1 MNRLAVASS
10 PHRRSQNSTTR
21 IMLDVLIALV
31 PAFIAANIIFGLRA
45 ALVTLTCVASCVLF
59 EYLTR
64 KIMKRDNTIS
74 DLSAAVTGVLL
85 AYNLPV
91 TIPLWMAVVGS
102 FFAIVVVKQLF
113 GGIGQNFANPAI
125 TARVILLVSF
135 SGQMTTWAQPFF
147 YRSSGADV
155 ITGATPLVQMGTSD
169 MPGYLDL
176 FLGVRG
182 GCLGE
187 TSVLALLIGG
197 IYLVARRVIHPVTPI
212 TFVGTVFLFSVIFGT
227 DPVAQIMSGG
237 LMLGAI
243 FMATD
248 YSTSPVTTLGKIVF
262 ALGCGTLTIIIRQ
275 FGSYPEGVSFAIL
288 FMNIL
293 VPYIDKGTKIKPF
306 GGKKMRVARDI
317 VKPVVT
323 LAIIALVVSSAL
335 VFTYNLTKSDESAVS
350 EEVQAAVNDLLGEG
364 GEQVE
369 FDAAA
374 FEENK
379 LQTVFKD
386 ASGQKLALV
395 VTPKGYGGDIEM
407 VVAVDKDGKIT
418 GTRVTAQTETPDLG
432 SRITEEEF
440 QKQFVGKIGELTAVK
455 NGTAKGEGEI
465 DAIAGATISSKG
477 FTDGVNKALA
487 AFEQLKGALS

>member
-1 MNRLAVASS
+1 
-10 PHRRSQNSTTR
+10 
-21 IMLDVLIALV
+21 
-31 PAFIAANIIFGLRA
+31 
-45 ALVTLTCVASCVLF
+45 
-59 EYLTR
+59 
-64 KIMKRDNTIS
+64 
-74 DLSAAVTGVLL
+74 
-85 AYNLPV
+85 
-91 TIPLWMAVVGS
+91 
-102 FFAIVVVKQLF
+102 
-113 GGIGQNFANPAI
+113 
-125 TARVILLVSF
+125 
-135 SGQMTTWAQPFF
+135 
-147 YRSSGADV
+147 
-155 ITGATPLVQMGTSD
+155 
-169 MPGYLDL
+169 
-176 FLGVRG
+176 
-182 GCLGE
+182 
-187 TSVLALLIGG
+187 
-197 IYLVARRVIHPVTPI
+197 
-212 TFVGTVFLFSVIFGT
+212 
-227 DPVAQIMSGG
+227 
-237 LMLGAI
+237 
-243 FMATD
+243 
-248 YSTSPVTTLGKIVF
+248 
-262 ALGCGTLTIIIRQ
+262 
-275 FGSYPEGVSFAIL
+275 
-288 FMNIL
+288 
-293 VPYIDKGTKIKPF
+293 
-306 GGKKMRVARDI
+306 MRVARDI